1 MDPIKPPTASN
12 GAYNVTWS
20 ENGVKKTIRR
30 IPPPRLHTMLP
41 EDVVELTT
49 KRSDDF
55 LKGEDYEIKAINP
68 RHPNTIQI
76 KNSEGQT
83 TFVEYFKLEPEEK
96 RILNAD
102 GTVAINTAKINK
114 YLRWP

>member
-1 MDPIKPPTASN
+1 MDPVKPAN
-12 GAYNVTWS
+12 GAYTVTWFD
-20 ENGVKKTIRR
+20 NGEKKTMRR
-30 IPPPRLHTMLP
+30 IPPPKLHTMLP
-41 EDVVELTT
+41 EDIVELKS

-55 LKGEDYEIKAINP
+55 LEGKNYEIKGISP

-76 KNSEGQT
+76 KNDEGQT

-102 GTVAINTAKINK
+102 GSLSINNSKLNK